1 METSRTERRAF
12 IRIEYPTAERP
23 RFLVEDHE
31 MEVINLSE
39 RGLKI
44 LDDKQILGKTGKTIK
59 GKLQF
64 TNGKAVN
71 LLGQIVW
78 TQGNEIGI
86 IINGRIAF
94 PLMEEQQVFVQK
106 G

>member
-1 METSRTERRAF
+1 MDVGRSEKRSF
-12 IRIEYPTAERP
+12 IRIEYPLEERP
-23 RFLVEDHE
+23 RFIVEDHE

-44 LDDKQILGKTGKTIK
+44 LDDKQVHGTTGKTIK
-59 GKLQF
+59 GKLKF

-71 LLGQIVW
+71 LVGQIVW

-94 PLMEEQQVFVQK
+94 PIMEEQRAFV
-106 G
+106 